1 MASLLD
7 LISGR
12 MTPEVVQKL
21 AGQAGI
27 SATDAKRA
35 IDAIIPAQLSGLAS
49 MGSSEAGA
57 NRLLSV
63 LKEHQGTESFAQ
75 VLLGGDAMQRQAKVG
90 ETLQSAVYGND
101 LGQRISSM
109 ASSLGIPQGAASS
122 LMGMIMPVVVGLLGR
137 EVRERGLDA
146 AGLVNLLRGERE
158 TVEGARP
165 TELADRPIRRRDL
178 EASRVV
184 EVAPP
189 ARSRAWLWLLLPL
202 LGLIA
207 LGLWYANRPPQ
218 TAVTPTMVT
227 TTSLGGTR
235 WHWERT
241 RLSDGREQR
250 PADSAAYALDF
261 QRDGS
266 AAVRAD
272 CNTAKGSYTTT
283 GANLAIAPLA
293 ATKAACPSPSLSE
306 VYLQQL
312 QNSGTYLLR
321 DGKLMV
327 NLKGNAGT
335 MEFVPAR

>member
-1 MASLLD
+1 MRRASLICCVGSARL
-7 LISGR
+7 SRGR
-12 MTPEVVQKL
+12 DRQNWPTARFV
-21 AGQAGI
+21 GGI
-27 SATDAKRA
+27 S
-35 IDAIIPAQLSGLAS
+35 
-49 MGSSEAGA
+49 
-57 NRLLSV
+57 
-63 LKEHQGTESFAQ
+63 
-75 VLLGGDAMQRQAKVG
+75 
-90 ETLQSAVYGND
+90 
-101 LGQRISSM
+101 
-109 ASSLGIPQGAASS
+109 
-122 LMGMIMPVVVGLLGR
+122 
-137 EVRERGLDA
+137 
-146 AGLVNLLRGERE
+146 
-158 TVEGARP
+158 
-165 TELADRPIRRRDL
+165 

-184 EVAPP
+184 EVAQP

-283 GANLAIAPLA
+283 GGALAIA
-293 ATKAACPSPSLSE
+293 SPCSHQGRVS
-306 VYLQQL
+306 
-312 QNSGTYLLR
+312 
-321 DGKLMV
+321 
-327 NLKGNAGT
+327 
-335 MEFVPAR
+335 